1 MMRPRQVAPHY
12 IIPHHTHDTYPTLH
26 ILNNRFFLFF
36 FNFEK
41 SKKPNEDKRETD
53 SIRIRDSKMDDFKV
67 ISEKFNFGGELS
79 LRVFSNDSRENFQCA
94 EDQAPIRQ
102 KMTMC
107 QKVQSHASCQGHTQV
122 SLDTFQDLFPLYCIF
137 WLFMKS
143 KKTRSTEFLKKICFV
158 FSFDCNGPIKK
169 ALIVESILQ

>member
-1 MMRPRQVAPHY
+1 
-12 IIPHHTHDTYPTLH
+12 
-26 ILNNRFFLFF
+26 
-36 FNFEK
+36 
-41 SKKPNEDKRETD
+41 
-53 SIRIRDSKMDDFKV
+53 MDDFKV

-79 LRVFSNDSRENFQCA
+79 LRVFFNDSRENFQCA

-169 ALIVESILQ
+169 ALIKHLAIILTKTDYPLGHPTTRFLRLFFCFRT